1 MKNEFKLEKVNIRL
15 VPDAPIYS
23 KTPITT
29 PEDAIYMVAD
39 ILKDMDRECVC
50 VINMSQRGHPI
61 NVNIVSIGAINY
73 CVVHPADIFKSA
85 ILSNATGFILVH
97 NHPSGDVHPSRE
109 DILVTDR
116 LKQAG
121 EIMGI
126 TLTDHV
132 IVNPEV
138 SKYFSIKANETRLYT
153 ERETKRDV
161 NEEALINN
169 FRR

>member
-29 PEDAIYMVAD
+29 PEDAIHMVAD

-50 VINMSQRGHPI
+50 VINMSQRGNPI

-73 CVVHPADIFKSA
+73 CVVHPADIFKAA
-85 ILSNATGFILVH
+85 ILSNATRMILVH
-97 NHPSGDVHPSRE
+97 NHPSGNVNPSRD

-138 SKYFSIKANETRLYT
+138 TKYFSIQANEIRLYT
-153 ERETKRDV
+153 ERETERDV

-169 FRR
+169 FKR

>member
-29 PEDAIYMVAD
+29 PEEAIYMVAD

-50 VINMSQRGHPI
+50 VINMSQRGYPI

-85 ILSNATGFILVH
+85 ILSNATAMILVH
-97 NHPSGDVHPSRE
+97 NHPSGDVRPSRE
-109 DILVTDR
+109 DIHVTDR
-116 LKQAG
+116 LTQAG

-138 SKYFSIKANETRLYT
+138 SKYFSIKTNETRLYT
-153 ERETKRDV
+153 EREAKKDI